1 MDVERLGFGGGQ
13 HGVGAAQ
20 EGRQADVLGVVR
32 DGVLVLDDAAAVVA
46 DLALAARRSFGRR
59 PVRHAVAR
67 RGVEAEQLRAHAVVF
82 EASAGAAVTATLSV
96 QAEQFSWED
105 TRQNG
110 VFVRTVVQTG
120 GRLTVEEVIELGDAA
135 RGPFEA
141 ALGVAQ
147 VAHDVAVLPAAA
159 LRSRSAQIAG
169 RR

>member
-1 MDVERLGFGGGQ
+1 MNSMNEKRTIDRKTLLPWRGGGGGRLVVLTGGRMDVERLGFGGGQ

-82 EASAGAAVTATLSV
+82 LQSYL
-96 QAEQFSWED
+96 
-105 TRQNG
+105 
-110 VFVRTVVQTG
+110 VFVSHHSV
-120 GRLTVEEVIELGDAA
+120 
-135 RGPFEA
+135 
-141 ALGVAQ
+141 
-147 VAHDVAVLPAAA
+147 HW
-159 LRSRSAQIAG
+159 IAPTFS
-169 RR
+169 